1 MTTNTYTLPLKQQQS
16 STRQCFTAANVG
28 RLDRLMR
35 TILGGV
41 LILDGMFSAAPT
53 LGLLGAAL
61 ILLSI
66 PLFTSAIMAWDP
78 IYAMLKIRTATI
90 RKNDIHPAEN
100 QKHNANG
107 GINNVGTVD
116 RVFRMALSS
125 LLLATPAILAGPVGY
140 VAVTGVLAG
149 FIVMMT
155 VITGWDPI
163 YQLARIRTVTLPM
176 ASAIIAHSSIE
187 ELTLIDDVKG
197 DNEDIFQ
204 KAA

>member
-1 MTTNTYTLPLKQQQS
+1 MTTKTDSLPFKQEQS
-16 STRQCFTAANVG
+16 STRESFTSANVG
-28 RLDRLMR
+28 SLDRLLR
-35 TILGGV
+35 TVLGSV
-41 LILDGMFSAAPT
+41 LIVDGLYSAAPT
-53 LGLLGAAL
+53 LGLLGGVL

-78 IYAMLKIRTATI
+78 IYAMLKIRTATF
-90 RKNDIHPAEN
+90 RTKDTHLAEN

>member
-1 MTTNTYTLPLKQQQS
+1 MTTNTDSLPLKQGQS
-16 STRQCFTAANVG
+16 STRQNFTAANVG
-28 RLDRLMR
+28 SFDRLMR
-35 TILGGV
+35 TILGSV
-41 LILDGMFSAAPT
+41 LIVDGMYSAAPT
-53 LGLLGAAL
+53 LGLLGAGL
-61 ILLSI
+61 ILLSV

-78 IYAMLKIRTATI
+78 IYAMLKIRTATF
-90 RKNDIHPAEN
+90 RTKDTHLAEN

-116 RVFRMALSS
+116 RVFRMALAS

-140 VAVTGVLAG
+140 VAVAGTLAG
-149 FIVMMT
+149 LIVMAT

-163 YQLARIRTVTLPM
+163 YQLARIRTVTLPIT
-176 ASAIIAHSSIE
+176 SAIIAHSPIE
-187 ELTLIDDVKG
+187 ELTFIDDVEG

>member
-1 MTTNTYTLPLKQQQS
+1 MTTKTDSLPFKQEQS
-16 STRQCFTAANVG
+16 STRESFTSANVG
-28 RLDRLMR
+28 SLDRLLR
-35 TILGGV
+35 TVLGSV
-41 LILDGMFSAAPT
+41 LIVDGLYSAAPT
-53 LGLLGAAL
+53 LGLLGGVL

-78 IYAMLKIRTATI
+78 IYAMLKIRTATF
-90 RKNDIHPAEN
+90 RTKDTHLAEN

-125 LLLATPAILAGPVGY
+125 LVLATPAILAGPVGY